1 VLDNDDGNKL
11 TEMLRKVYKPE
22 RASPEFKERL
32 RKRLID
38 AASSQPQ
45 PQPLWRRPLVWAP
58 VAAALAL
65 ALIAYFAILPAF
77 SPGTSGYGT
86 LEIRITDAPTENFTA
101 VWITISDVQVH
112 KASDNAED
120 EDGWITV
127 ASENMTFELL
137 ELGREEEEELLA
149 SATIE
154 AGRYTQMRITVTE
167 VKIAIDGQTV
177 DGPVKLPS
185 GELKFLQPVAVDFD
199 VQAGETRVLLLDF
212 DARKSLSSTGQGM
225 YMFNPVVT
233 PSLVE

>member
-11 TEMLRKVYKPE
+11 TEMLKKVYKPE
-22 RASPEFKERL
+22 TASPEFKERL

-38 AASSQPQ
+38 AASSQPG

-65 ALIAYFAILPAF
+65 ALIAYFAILPLF

-101 VWITISDVQVH
+101 VWVTVSDVQVH

-137 ELGREEEEELLA
+137 ELNREEKEELLA
-149 SATIE
+149 SETME
-154 AGRYTQMRITVTE
+154 AGRYTQMRMTVTE
-167 VKIAIDGQTV
+167 VKIAIDDIGV
-177 DGPVKLPS
+177 NEEVKLPP
-185 GELKFLQPVAVDFD
+185 GELKWIHPFEFD
-199 VQAGETRVLLLDF
+199 IRADRTTVLVLDF
-212 DARKSLSSTGQGM
+212 KAEDSLVETGQG
-225 YMFNPVVT
+225 YNFKPVIVV
-233 PSLVE
+233 SLGE

>member
-65 ALIAYFAILPAF
+65 ALITYFAILPAF

-86 LEIRITDAPTENFTA
+86 LEIRITDGPTENFTA
-101 VWITISDVQVH
+101 VWVTISDVQVH

-137 ELGREEEEELLA
+137 ELEDREEVLA
-149 SATIE
+149 TSKIE
-154 AGRYTQMRITVTE
+154 AGHYTQMRMTVTE
-167 VKIAIDGQTV
+167 VEIAIDGQAV
-177 DGPVKLPS
+177 DEPVKLPS

-212 DARKSLSSTGQGM
+212 DARKSLTRTGQDK
-225 YMFNPVVT
+225 YVFDPVVKPT
-233 PSLVE
+233 LVE